1 MSYLLIEIPTYLSSE
16 RKYGIYPFYVD
27 VSNLNE
33 SAINELVTTIT
44 MEAIL
49 LPNIDLWPTNIARK
63 WSTKGWISLSDFKK
77 ISSIIYDEITY
88 LMENTDKI
96 YNTRI
101 IDTKTDY
108 PFAYLFDDMDEF
120 NIENAKQLR
129 ESIFGNVEFNLSP
142 KDVMKIEINISG
154 GKRPKRTP
162 DKFYRRKS
170 HHPTISGG
178 AMPIPDDDPDFY
190 SDVDDNDDYDSE
202 MSNNDLDISDSDTN
216 SDTSSD
222 DSDTNSDDSNNGES
236 DNDMIAGSG
245 YEADEMVI
253 DDNTTN
259 DATNDDTAN
268 MTGAGQEEE
277 YVEYTEDIM
286 PSGNPYYTE
295 GAAVSFL
302 TDDNNI
308 DYDDFI

>member
-33 SAINELVTTIT
+33 AAINELVTTIT

-96 YNTRI
+96 YNARL
-101 IDTKTDY
+101 IDTKTEY

-120 NIENAKQLR
+120 NIESAKQLR
-129 ESIFGNVEFNLSP
+129 ESIFGDVEFNLSP

-154 GKRPKRTP
+154 GKRLSRTP
-162 DKFYRRKS
+162 DKFYRRKP

-190 SDVDDNDDYDSE
+190 SDVDDNDAE
-202 MSNNDLDISDSDTN
+202 MSVSDLDMSDSDSDSMSDTSSSTS

-222 DSDTNSDDSNNGES
+222 SSNSSN
-236 DNDMIAGSG
+236 MIAGSG
-245 YEADEMVI
+245 YGADEMAI
-253 DDNTTN
+253 DTGDSIDNTT
-259 DATNDDTAN
+259 DDVPTN

-302 TDDNNI
+302 SDDNNI
-308 DYDDFI
+308 DYDDFV